1 MGDNG
6 DGGDDVVTMID
17 DVVGDDVGPRLTVG
31 GGEGDD
37 EWVTV
42 GGNDTV
48 GGDVLAIRGS
58 KHSPHSSH
66 TSLA

>member
-1 MGDNG
+1 MLR
-6 DGGDDVVTMID
+6 TPIQ
-17 DVVGDDVGPRLTVG
+17 TVG

-48 GGDVLAIRGS
+48 GDSVGDDEGITVGNDDDGGDDGNSVKDGLEVGE
-58 KHSPHSSH
+58 
-66 TSLA
+66 